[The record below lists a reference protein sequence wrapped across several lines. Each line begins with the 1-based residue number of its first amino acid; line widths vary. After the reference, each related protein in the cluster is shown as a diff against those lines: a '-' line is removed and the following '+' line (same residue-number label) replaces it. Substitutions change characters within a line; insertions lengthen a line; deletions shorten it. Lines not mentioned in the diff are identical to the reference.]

1 MVKTYKLQNLGCAN
15 CAAKMEKSINK
26 LDGVNSATMNFF
38 MQKLTVDVEDG
49 KLDEIMLEVKK
60 ICKKVEPDMKIMGL

>member
-15 CAAKMEKSINK
+15 CAAKMEKAINK

-38 MQKLTVDVEDG
+38 MQKLTVDVADD
-49 KLDEIMLEVKK
+49 KLDEIMVEVKK
-60 ICKKVEPDMKIMGL
+60 ICKKIEPDMKIIGA